1 VLKQLAAADPQLARA
16 IAKGFD
22 DAASQLEKMT
32 LTPRY
37 AFSKETV
44 EGCGSSKNCEPVFSP
59 KATSLNSSTASRLLR
74 VISSFP
80 I

>member
-44 EGCGSSKNCEPVFSP
+44 EALRIVEKLRASIFTQGDKP
-59 KATSLNSSTASRLLR
+59 K
-74 VISSFP
+74 
-80 I
+80 

>member
-44 EGCGSSKNCEPVFSP
+44 E
-59 KATSLNSSTASRLLR
+59 ALR
-74 VISSFP
+74 IVEKLFHP
-80 I
+80 RRQA